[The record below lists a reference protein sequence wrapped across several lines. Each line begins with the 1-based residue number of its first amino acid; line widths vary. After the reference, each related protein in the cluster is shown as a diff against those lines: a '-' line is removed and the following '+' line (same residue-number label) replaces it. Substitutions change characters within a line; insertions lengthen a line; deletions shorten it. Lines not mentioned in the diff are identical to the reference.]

1 MSRKLLPSRSKARSL
16 EASWAAWEDATV
28 TLEDLGNVGEFVGAL
43 AVVASLIYLA
53 VQLRQNTKQMVE
65 NGEEARLAALERAV
79 QASSQLRLAM
89 IRDAGVADIWI
100 RGSRNLTDLDE
111 QDALRFY
118 MLVSDVLF
126 NHETYFMRCQ
136 LTDPERWPP
145 WRNTLRRLLVYPGF
159 QELLKTI
166 KPDLK
171 PAFAAEMERIAVE
184 SADLP
189 APLPPESPDNESL
202 YK

>member
-1 MSRKLLPSRSKARSL
+1 M
-16 EASWAAWEDATV
+16 
-28 TLEDLGNVGEFVGAL
+28 
-43 AVVASLIYLA
+43 
-53 VQLRQNTKQMVE
+53 
-65 NGEEARLAALERAV
+65 ERAV
-79 QASSQLRLAM
+79 QAASQLRLAT
-89 IRDAGVADIWI
+89 IRDAGVADLWI

-111 QDALRFY
+111 QEALRFY
-118 MLVSDVLF
+118 MIVADLLF

-145 WRNTLRRLLVYPGF
+145 WRSALRGLLVYPGF
-159 QELLKTI
+159 QETVKLI

-171 PAFAAEMERIAVE
+171 PAFAEEVEAIAAE

-189 APLPPESPDNESL
+189 APLPPESPDNEGR

>member
-1 MSRKLLPSRSKARSL
+1 M
-16 EASWAAWEDATV
+16 

-53 VQLRQNTKQMVE
+53 IQVRQNTKQMAE
-65 NGEEARLAALERAV
+65 NGKEAKLAALERAV
-79 QASSQLRLAM
+79 QTASQFRFAM
-89 IRDAGVADIWI
+89 IRDAGVADIWL
-100 RGSRNLTDLDE
+100 RGSRGLRDLNE
-111 QDALRFY
+111 QEALRFY
-118 MLVSDVLF
+118 LLVSDLLF

-145 WRNTLRRLLVYPGF
+145 WRSALRRMFVYPGF
-159 QELLKTI
+159 QETVKLI

-171 PAFAAEMERIAVE
+171 PAFAEEVEAIAAE

-189 APLPPESPDNESL
+189 APLPPESPDNEGFS
-202 YK
+202 K